1 MKDDGCCHG
10 SLMLCMC
17 RQPPPPPPLAHQL
30 LTVLE
35 VEGSQGNSSA
45 AFEVLDEDISLSA
58 AFSDQGAP
66 AAIYGLNAS
75 SLQVLTRPAG
85 LPLQTLV
92 RYDA

>member
-58 AFSDQGAP
+58 AFSDQGAS

-75 SLQVLTRPAG
+75 SLQVLTRPGWAAPPNIG
-85 LPLQTLV
+85 AL
-92 RYDA
+92 